1 MIQYSTYFKGKSLK
15 KIILSFLVFLTVS
28 KSVLASDT
36 TEKAGDAFLL
46 LLPALAYG
54 TTFYR
59 GDSEGRDQFYK
70 AFATNALVTYGL
82 KYSVDKERPN
92 KEDNHSFPSGHTSTT
107 FQSATFLHQ
116 RYGFKTALPAYVGAI
131 FTGYSR
137 VKSDKHFVID
147 VLAGA
152 SIGALS
158 SYFFTTSYKE
168 CVLTPFVSSD
178 MFGLKISKR
187 W

>member
-15 KIILSFLVFLTVS
+15 KIILSFLVFLTLT
-28 KSVLASDT
+28 KSALASDT
-36 TEKAGDAFLL
+36 IEKTGDALLL
-46 LLPALAYG
+46 LLPALAFG
-54 TTFYR
+54 TTFYH

-70 AFATNALVTYGL
+70 AFASNALITYGL
-82 KYSVDKERPN
+82 KYSIDKERPN

-107 FQSATFLHQ
+107 FQSATFLHG
-116 RYGFKTALPAYVGAI
+116 RYGLKTALPAYIGAI

-158 SYFFTTSYKE
+158 SYFFTTSYKG
-168 CVLTPFVSSD
+168 CVLTPFANSD